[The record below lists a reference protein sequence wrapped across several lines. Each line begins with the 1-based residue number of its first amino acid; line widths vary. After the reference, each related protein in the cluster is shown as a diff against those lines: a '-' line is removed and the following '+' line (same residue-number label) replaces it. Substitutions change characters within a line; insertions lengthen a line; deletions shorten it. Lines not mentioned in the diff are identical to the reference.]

1 MIILKTDREIDYMR
15 DAGKIVAKAHE
26 EVAKAIRPG
35 ISTFELDKIAEK
47 YIKSQGAIPA
57 FKGYNGFAGS
67 ICASVNQEVVHGIPN
82 KKRKLKNGDIISIDI
97 GAMVNGYNADA
108 AITYPVG
115 DIDEEMAM
123 LLRITEESLYK
134 GIEKAIAGN
143 RLGDI
148 SHAVQTHAENNG
160 FGVVRDYV
168 GHGIGRRIHEDP
180 QIPNYGNAGHGPR
193 LKAGMVLAIEPMLN
207 AGTWEVKTLAD
218 GWTVETKDGK
228 PSAHF
233 EHTIA
238 ITDGEPEI
246 LTRK

>member
-1 MIILKTDREIDYMR
+1 MIILKSDREIEYMR
-15 DAGKIVAKAHE
+15 DAGRIVAETHE
-26 EVAKAIRPG
+26 EVAKAIKPG
-35 ISTFELDKIAEK
+35 ISTLELDKIAEK

-57 FKGYNGFAGS
+57 FKGYYGFSGS
-67 ICASVNQEVVHGIPN
+67 ICASVSREVVHGIP
-82 KKRKLKNGDIISIDI
+82 KKERKLKNGDNISIDI
-97 GAMVNGYNADA
+97 GAMVNGYNGDA
-108 AITYPVG
+108 AITHPVG
-115 DIDEEMAM
+115 DIDEEMEK

-193 LKAGMVLAIEPMLN
+193 LSAGMTLAIEPMLN

-218 GWTVETKDGK
+218 GWTVVTKDGK

-238 ITDGEPEI
+238 ITDGKPEI
-246 LTRK
+246 LTRR

>member
-15 DAGKIVAKAHE
+15 DAGRIVAEAHE

-35 ISTFELDKIAEK
+35 ISTLELDKIAEK

-57 FKGYNGFAGS
+57 FKGYNGFSGS
-67 ICASVNQEVVHGIPN
+67 ICASVSQEVVHGIPS
-82 KKRKLKNGDIISIDI
+82 KKRKLKNGDNISIDI
-97 GAMVNGYNADA
+97 GAMVNGYNGDA
-108 AITYPVG
+108 AITHLVG
-115 DIDEEMAM
+115 DIDDEMEK

-193 LKAGMVLAIEPMLN
+193 LAAGMVLAIEPMLN

-238 ITDGEPEI
+238 IHDGKPEI

>member
-1 MIILKTDREIDYMR
+1 MR
-15 DAGKIVAKAHE
+15 DAGRIVAEAHE

-35 ISTFELDKIAEK
+35 ISTLELDKIAEK

-57 FKGYNGFAGS
+57 FKGYNGFSGS
-67 ICASVNQEVVHGIPN
+67 ICASVNQEVVHGIPS
-82 KKRKLKNGDIISIDI
+82 KKRKLKAGDIISIDI
-97 GAMVNGYNADA
+97 GAMINGYNADA
-108 AITYPVG
+108 ARTYPVG

-233 EHTIA
+233 EDTVA
-238 ITDGEPEI
+238 IRAGKPEI
-246 LTRK
+246 LTRR

>member
-15 DAGKIVAKAHE
+15 DAGKILAGAHE
-26 EVAKAIRPG
+26 EVAKAIQSG
-35 ISTFELDKIAEK
+35 ISTLELDKIAEK

-57 FKGYNGFAGS
+57 FKGYNGFPGS
-67 ICASVNQEVVHGIPN
+67 ICVSVNQEVVHGIPN
-82 KKRKLKNGDIISIDI
+82 KKRKLRNGDNVSIDI
-97 GAMVNGYNADA
+97 GVMVNGYNADA
-108 AITYPVG
+108 AITHPVG
-115 DIDEEMAM
+115 DIDDEMKM

-180 QIPNYGNAGHGPR
+180 QIPNYGNAGHGPL

-218 GWTVETKDGK
+218 GWTVATKDGK

-233 EHTIA
+233 EHTIV
-238 ITDGEPEI
+238 ITDGKPEI
-246 LTRK
+246 LTLK

>member
-15 DAGKIVAKAHE
+15 DAGRIVAEAHE

-35 ISTFELDKIAEK
+35 VSTLELDKIAER

-57 FKGYNGFAGS
+57 FKGYNGFSGS
-67 ICASVNQEVVHGIPN
+67 ICASVSQEVVHGIPS
-82 KKRKLKNGDIISIDI
+82 KKRKLKNGDNISIDI
-97 GAMVNGYNADA
+97 GAMVNGYNGDA
-108 AITYPVG
+108 AITHPVG
-115 DIDEEMAM
+115 DIDDEMEK

-193 LKAGMVLAIEPMLN
+193 LAAGMVLAIEPMLN

-238 ITDGEPEI
+238 ITDGKPEI

>member
-1 MIILKTDREIDYMR
+1 MIILKSDREIDYMR
-15 DAGKIVAKAHE
+15 DAGRIVAEAHE
-26 EVAKAIRPG
+26 EVAKAVRPG
-35 ISTFELDKIAEK
+35 ISTLELDKIAEK

-57 FKGYNGFAGS
+57 FKGYNGFSGS
-67 ICASVNQEVVHGIPN
+67 ICASVTQEVVHGIP
-82 KKRKLKNGDIISIDI
+82 KKGRKLKNGDNISIDI
-97 GAMVNGYNADA
+97 GAMVSGYNGDA
-108 AITYPVG
+108 AITHPVG
-115 DIDEEMAM
+115 QIDEEMEK

-180 QIPNYGNAGHGPR
+180 QIPNYGNAGHGPK
-193 LKAGMVLAIEPMLN
+193 LAAGMTLAIEPMLN

-238 ITDGEPEI
+238 VTDGIPEI

>member
-15 DAGKIVAKAHE
+15 DAGKIVAEAHNA
-26 EVAKAIRPG
+26 VAKAIRPG
-35 ISTFELDKIAEK
+35 ISTLELDKIAEK

-67 ICASVNQEVVHGIPN
+67 ICASVNQEVVHGIPS
-82 KKRKLKNGDIISIDI
+82 KKRKLKAGDIISIDI
-97 GAMVNGYNADA
+97 GAMINGYNADA

-123 LLRITEESLYK
+123 LLRITEEALYK

-233 EHTIA
+233 EHTVA
-238 ITDGEPEI
+238 IRDGKPEI
-246 LTRK
+246 LTKI